1 METSPPSAP
10 VPPPAP
16 GGGSARP
23 VWSLAGGKGG
33 VGRTLLAANLGIQLA
48 RAGHTVLLIDLDPQG
63 GTLHGALGFTRLK
76 RGLSQFEADP
86 SARLTGF
93 PLDTSIHRLQLIGG
107 LQGPRPPADPLV
119 MVRRVVEQLPDL
131 PAEYILIDCGSGRAA
146 GTLAAFAAA
155 TLGIVVCTPEPAALE
170 SACLFAEAHLRA
182 CLESAL
188 PKDTR
193 GALEDLLRADGVDPR
208 QTTFRS
214 LMTRIAAID
223 AAAGEAVAQVVR
235 RTRLEL
241 LVNQVRDEDDE
252 EAGSALATSFRKC
265 FGLELPIAG
274 LVQHDPSV
282 LQAVH
287 KRRPL
292 SQQFPNTLATKG
304 IARAV
309 GRLMAAAPQGIGEPA
324 EEWLDLGEVDHYRV
338 LEIDPKASPKEVQ
351 TAYQVMKKA
360 YDPEL
365 THLSPLLDI
374 AGLQAIQAR
383 VEESYRTL
391 IFLESRVTYDRQML
405 EAGSLKADQVRGL
418 HAMATSGAAEPAPT
432 PAPEPVFQA
441 PEGGSAP
448 ESSGPPVAA
457 GGETSTPS
465 GPPAAEPGS
474 APKEPTPAAPGSGAA
489 LRAERLRLGQ
499 TLEAIASRTKIRQ
512 TYLLA
517 IEEDRFDALPPPVF
531 LRGFVREFASCLGLA
546 GDETARAYLL
556 ARERAQGPAAAP
568 GSSGTRRSA

>member
-1 METSPPSAP
+1 METSPPTEPVSTTAP
-10 VPPPAP
+10 AKAA
-16 GGGSARP
+16 ARP

-33 VGRTLLAANLGIQLA
+33 VGRTVLAANLGIQLA
-48 RAGHTVLLIDLDPQG
+48 RAGRTVTLIDLDLQG

-76 RGLSQFEADP
+76 RGLSQFDADP

-93 PLDTSIHRLQLIGG
+93 SLDTSIHRLQLIGG
-107 LQGPRPPADPLV
+107 LQGSRPPVDPLALV
-119 MVRRVVEQLPDL
+119 QRIVEQLPDL
-131 PAEYILIDCGSGRAA
+131 PAEYILIDCGSGRAS

-182 CLESAL
+182 CLETAL
-188 PKDTR
+188 PRDTR
-193 GALEDLLRADGVDPR
+193 GALEDLLRADGIDPQ

-223 AAAGEAVAQVVR
+223 AAACQAVAQVVR

-304 IARAV
+304 MARAV
-309 GRLMAAAPQGIGEPA
+309 GRLMAAAPQGIGDPA
-324 EEWLDLGEVDHYRV
+324 EEWMDLGEVDHYRV

-360 YDPEL
+360 FDPEW
-365 THLSPLLDI
+365 THLSPLLDL

-391 IFLESRVTYDRQML
+391 IFLESRVAYDRQML
-405 EAGSLKADQVRGL
+405 QAGSLKADQVRGL
-418 HAMATSGAAEPAPT
+418 HAAATSGAAEHAPAS
-432 PAPEPVFQA
+432 APEPALQVG
-441 PEGGSAP
+441 ESGGTP
-448 ESSGPPVAA
+448 ESSGPPVA
-457 GGETSTPS
+457 GEAASAPS
-465 GPPAAEPGS
+465 SLPASEASPT
-474 APKEPTPAAPGSGAA
+474 PKEPAPAPLGSGAA

-531 LRGFVREFASCLGLA
+531 LRGFVREFAACLGLA
-546 GDETARAYLL
+546 EDETARAYLL
-556 ARERAQGPAAAP
+556 ARERAQRLAAP
-568 GSSGTRRSA
+568 AVSSSTRRSA